1 MLFYLTMARADT
13 LTWLSID
20 RYAAIMGI
28 NPLVINGVTSTVINA
43 SLCNDIWY
51 QYAYQRSNQVSR
63 EDLAQ
68 AIQDAERQI
77 ANYVGYNLLPD
88 WIVDERQPTVRP
100 ARRELYG
107 AAGLNFRG
115 QAKSVT
121 VKKGYV
127 VSGGIKAWTLIDDA
141 AAIVYSDADGDGYD
155 ETATVTVTTTVSACE
170 IRAFFPVTQIG
181 ASLAGSDKWEIRPIK
196 VTKSGNTATITFRRE
211 QVPLPDLWEALNAS
225 SIDGDVDANFL
236 TTVDVYRVYNDPQ
249 QQVYFLWEQPD
260 CSLCSGSGCAACEQA
275 TQTGCLTVRDTR
287 LGILAYNPAEWD
299 STDEEFDSAE
309 YTECREPDRLRLWYY
324 AGWTDESLTCPRTT
338 LDPYWERAVAYYATA
353 LLDRQFCDC
362 NNAEH
367 FAEHWR
373 EDLARNSESHSFQNI
388 NALLGSPFGTT
399 RGGWYAWQRANQ
411 EGRRIA

>member
-1 MLFYLTMARADT
+1 MARADT

-28 NPLVINGVTSTVINA
+28 NPLVINQVYSQFINN
-43 SLCNDIWY
+43 SLCNDVWF
-51 QYAYQRSNQVSR
+51 QMAWQRSNQVSR

-100 ARRELYG
+100 ARRELYNG
-107 AAGLNFRG
+107 PGLNIRG
-115 QAKSVT
+115 QAKSIAAR
-121 VKKGYV
+121 KGYA
-127 VSGGIKAWTLIDDA
+127 VSGGIKARSLIQAA
-141 AAIVYSDADGDGYD
+141 AAIVYSDSDGDTYK
-155 ETATVTVTTTVSACE
+155 ETATVTVNTTVAACE
-170 IRAFFPVTQIG
+170 IRAFFPVSQIG
-181 ASLAGSDKWEIRPIK
+181 ASLAGSDKWEIRPIT
-196 VTKSGNTATITFRRE
+196 VTKAANVATIVFHRE
-211 QVPLPDLWEALNAS
+211 QVPLPDLWERLNAA

-236 TTVDVYRVYNDPQ
+236 TTIDVYRVYNDPQ

-260 CSLCSGSGCAACEQA
+260 CAVCGGSGCTACEQS

-287 LGILAYNPAEWD
+287 LGILAYNPATWNA
-299 STDEEFDSAE
+299 TDSAFDAAE
-309 YTECREPDRLRLWYY
+309 YVECREPDRLRLWYY
-324 AGWTDESLTCPRTT
+324 AGWTDDSLACPRTT
-338 LDPYWERAVAYYATA
+338 LDPYWERTIAYYATA

-367 FAEHWR
+367 FADYWR
-373 EDLARNSESHSFQNI
+373 EDLARNGAEVSYQNSP
-388 NALLGSPFGTT
+388 ALIGSIFGTT